1 MLSEQHQLFIMLLL
15 IGVGLGLV
23 IFNLAIFWQRRIALS
38 KLDIL
43 KSTGTNAPK
52 RRQAKSKV
60 DKKRPDRKKITKNSF
75 EAAGFYHVIWA
86 EHYLKIK
93 YTLLAI
99 GLFSYCFLLP
109 SEPVE
114 IRQHVLFVAVWVLIC
129 VILPDLYLDSRTKRL
144 RHKIANK
151 LPYLLD
157 LMAVC
162 IQTGMTIESSMR
174 YLSKEMA
181 AFDKDI
187 SHYLSKTNERSQI
200 VGLEKALDELYELV
214 PSNEMRSFVVT
225 LKQSLRYGTSIY
237 SILTTLAK
245 DIRELQMLS
254 IEEKIGQLA
263 AKMSIPLILF
273 IMVPIIIL
281 IAAPG
286 IMRLMQS
293 V

>member
-1 MLSEQHQLFIMLLL
+1 MLSSQNELFLLL
-15 IGVGLGLV
+15 ILITSGAGLLGFYTFVL
-23 IFNLAIFWQRRIALS
+23 WKRRSKLS
-38 KLDIL
+38 KL
-43 KSTGTNAPK
+43 NF
-52 RRQAKSKV
+52 AKSGEGDV
-60 DKKRPDRKKITKNSF
+60 PYIKKAEVQIQKALNDRKKTTKNAF
-75 EAAGFYHVIWA
+75 EAAGFYHISWA

-93 YTLLAI
+93 YALLVI
-99 GLFSYCFLLP
+99 GLCGYYFLSLNQ
-109 SEPVE
+109 SIEMT
-114 IRQHVLFVAVWVLIC
+114 QHVLFIAVWVLIC
-129 VILPDLYLDSRTKRL
+129 VVIPDIYIDYRTKQL
-144 RHKIANK
+144 RNKIANK

-181 AFDKDI
+181 SFDRDI
-187 SHYLSKTNERSQI
+187 SYFLDKTNDRSKI
-200 VGLEKALDELYELV
+200 VSLEKALDELYELV

-245 DIRELQMLS
+245 DIRELQMLGM
-254 IEEKIGQLA
+254 EEKIGKLA

-273 IMVPIIIL
+273 IMVPIVIL

-286 IMRLMQS
+286 IMRLTQS

>member
-1 MLSEQHQLFIMLLL
+1 MLSSQNELFLLL
-15 IGVGLGLV
+15 MLITSGVGLLGFYTLV
-23 IFNLAIFWQRRIALS
+23 LWKRKLKLS
-38 KLDIL
+38 KLNITQSNDTEVPYIR
-43 KSTGTNAPK
+43 KAEA
-52 RRQAKSKV
+52 QI
-60 DKKRPDRKKITKNSF
+60 KKALNDRKKTTKNAF
-75 EAAGFYHVIWA
+75 EAAGFYHVSWA

-93 YTLLAI
+93 YALLII
-99 GLFSYCFLLP
+99 GLCTYYFLLP
-109 SEPVE
+109 TQSIEAT
-114 IRQHVLFVAVWVLIC
+114 QHVVFIAVWVLIC
-129 VILPDLYLDSRTKRL
+129 VVIPDVYLDARTKQL
-144 RHKIANK
+144 RSKIANK

-162 IQTGMTIESSMR
+162 IQTGMTIESSMS

-181 AFDKDI
+181 AFDVDI
-187 SHYLSKTNERSQI
+187 SYFLNKTNERSKI
-200 VGLEKALDELYELV
+200 VSLEKALDELYELV

-225 LKQSLRYGTSIY
+225 LKQSLRYGSSIY

-245 DIRELQMLS
+245 DIRELQMLGM
-254 IEEKIGQLA
+254 EEKIGKLA
-263 AKMSIPLILF
+263 AKMSIPLIIF

>member
-1 MLSEQHQLFIMLLL
+1 MLSSQNELFLLL
-15 IGVGLGLV
+15 ILLTSGLGLLG
-23 IFNLAIFWQRRIALS
+23 FYMWMLWRRKSKLS
-38 KLDIL
+38 KLNL
-43 KSTGTNAPK
+43 
-52 RRQAKSKV
+52 AKSNEGDV
-60 DKKRPDRKKITKNSF
+60 PYIKKAEAQIQQALNDRKKTAKNAF
-75 EAAGFYHVIWA
+75 EAAGFYHISWA
-86 EHYLKIK
+86 KYYLQIK
-93 YTLLAI
+93 YALLI
-99 GLFSYCFLLP
+99 SGLCGYYFL
-109 SEPVE
+109 SVNQSIE
-114 IRQHVLFVAVWVLIC
+114 ITQHVIFIAVWVLIC
-129 VILPDLYLDSRTKRL
+129 VVIPDAYIDMRTKQL
-144 RHKIANK
+144 QKKIANK

-181 AFDKDI
+181 TFDRDI
-187 SHYLSKTNERSQI
+187 SYFLDKTNERSKI

-245 DIRELQMLS
+245 DIRELQMLGM
-254 IEEKIGQLA
+254 EEKIGKLA
-263 AKMSIPLILF
+263 AKMSIPLIIF
-273 IMVPIIIL
+273 IMVPIVIL

-286 IMRLMQS
+286 IMRLMQN

>member
-1 MLSEQHQLFIMLLL
+1 MLSSQNELFLLL
-15 IGVGLGLV
+15 ILITSGVGLLGFYTFVL
-23 IFNLAIFWQRRIALS
+23 WRRSSKLS
-38 KLDIL
+38 KL
-43 KSTGTNAPK
+43 NF
-52 RRQAKSKV
+52 AKSDEGDV
-60 DKKRPDRKKITKNSF
+60 PYIKKAEAQIQKALNDRKKTTKNAF
-75 EAAGFYHVIWA
+75 EAAGFYHISWA

-93 YTLLAI
+93 YALLVI
-99 GLFSYCFLLP
+99 GLCGYYFLSLNQ
-109 SEPVE
+109 SIEMT
-114 IRQHVLFVAVWVLIC
+114 QHVVFIAVWVLIC
-129 VILPDLYLDSRTKRL
+129 VVIPDIYIDYRTKQL
-144 RHKIANK
+144 RNKIANK

-181 AFDKDI
+181 AFDRDI
-187 SHYLSKTNERSQI
+187 SYFLDKTNDRSKI
-200 VGLEKALDELYELV
+200 VSLEKALDELYELV

-245 DIRELQMLS
+245 DIRELQMLGM
-254 IEEKIGQLA
+254 EEKIGKLA

-273 IMVPIIIL
+273 IMVPIVIL

-286 IMRLMQS
+286 IMRLVQS

>member
-1 MLSEQHQLFIMLLL
+1 MLSSQNELFLLL
-15 IGVGLGLV
+15 ILITSGVGLLGFYTFVL
-23 IFNLAIFWQRRIALS
+23 WRRSSKLS
-38 KLDIL
+38 KL
-43 KSTGTNAPK
+43 NF
-52 RRQAKSKV
+52 AKS
-60 DKKRPDRKKITKNSF
+60 DEGDIPYIKKAEAQIQKALNDRKKTTKNAF
-75 EAAGFYHVIWA
+75 EAAGFYHISWA

-93 YTLLAI
+93 YALLVI
-99 GLFSYCFLLP
+99 GLCGYYFLSLNQ
-109 SEPVE
+109 SIEMT
-114 IRQHVLFVAVWVLIC
+114 QHVVFIAVWVLIC
-129 VILPDLYLDSRTKRL
+129 VVIPDIYIDYRTKQL

-181 AFDKDI
+181 AFDRDI
-187 SHYLSKTNERSQI
+187 SYFLDKTNDRSKI
-200 VGLEKALDELYELV
+200 VSLEKALDELYELV

-245 DIRELQMLS
+245 DIRELQMLGM
-254 IEEKIGQLA
+254 EEKIGKLA

-273 IMVPIIIL
+273 IMVPIVIL

-286 IMRLMQS
+286 IMRLVQS